1 MARGSR
7 GSKKMMKSLL
17 SADML
22 TCVLLVVVIGLMI
35 YTAMLYKEN
44 FTDVQTENGKA
55 KLVMYYADWC
65 GHCKRAKP
73 EMEKLEE
80 KLKEQNNKVN
90 GKEVE
95 VVYVDG
101 DKEEEL
107 LKKEDVQGFPTI
119 RLYRLSDMIEYQ
131 GERAVNALMG
141 FLEENL

>member
-7 GSKKMMKSLL
+7 GSKKMMKSLM
-17 SADML
+17 SEDML

-44 FTDVQTENGKA
+44 FTDIETGDGKS
-55 KLVMYYADWC
+55 KLVMYYANWC
-65 GHCKRAKP
+65 GHCKRAEP
-73 EMEKLEE
+73 EMKKLEA
-80 KLKEQNNKVN
+80 KLKKQNNKVN

-101 DKEEEL
+101 DQEEEL

-131 GERAVNALMG
+131 GERVADSLME
-141 FLEENL
+141 FLQENI